1 MGWFSLGAILIA
13 LSAAALVLL
22 QLYRRGMLVPVKRMS
37 IDELSAGIARFTEIR
52 VPAGERPFPVVI
64 LLHGCGGVRPN
75 MAKFADLAT
84 DAGVMAVIPD
94 SNRFRGIEYDEA
106 LQTVC
111 TGAKLR
117 AHERAGDLHAVLELV
132 RRDPRADA
140 RRIVLA
146 GWSHGGWTALEA
158 MALDRAGKP
167 PASLAEMPSNGLD
180 GVQAVF
186 TLYPYSGYPARSRRL
201 PWPSDIPVESL
212 LVRGDTICDDAESV
226 IVFNRQIKWGADV
239 KWRYVDG
246 ATHAF
251 DEPDHHPTSTLV
263 FDPERAKI
271 AYAAFLDFLKRR
283 LDLDQG
289 SAD

>member
-13 LSAAALVLL
+13 LSAALLVLL
-22 QLYRRGMLVPVKRMS
+22 QLYRRGMLTPVTRTS
-37 IDELSAGIARFTEIR
+37 LNDLAARISR
-52 VPAGERPFPVVI
+52 VTDVRAPTGDGPFPVVI

-75 MAKFADLAT
+75 MATFAKLAT
-84 DAGVMAVIPD
+84 EMGVMAVIPD
-94 SNRFRGIEYDEA
+94 SNRLRSIGYEEA

-111 TGAKLR
+111 TGSRLR

-132 RRDPRADA
+132 RRDRRADA
-140 RRIVLA
+140 SRIALA

-158 MALDRAGKP
+158 MALDRAGMP
-167 PASLAEMPSNGLD
+167 PASLAEMPPNGLA

-186 TLYPYSGYPARSRRL
+186 AMYPYNGYPARSRRL
-201 PWPSDIPVESL
+201 PWTSEIPVESL

-226 IVFNRQIKWGADV
+226 AVFNRQIEGGADV
-239 KWRYVDG
+239 KWRYVEG

-251 DEPDHHPTSTLV
+251 DEPDHHATSTLV
-263 FDPERAKI
+263 YDPERAEI
-271 AYAAFLDFLKRR
+271 AYAAFKDFLRRR
-283 LDLDQG
+283 LQPDQG